1 MYIKKRK
8 VGSKKKVR
16 PWGRT
21 PLFLRPY
28 FCSFFNVIPKK
39 SKIVQGPTFRV
50 GSFTLETYTGPYFS
64 GVLHTQGPTFR
75 APFFA
80 NWHCSG
86 PMQASEQFRGQ
97 SAEIWVQRAG
107 RYFQYAAP
115 ARAIWALIPTG
126 MLIYVSYNTIA
137 RQTALIVYF
146 KSIIKTQQNIE
157 GTHFQSKVKKI
168 SF

>member
-1 MYIKKRK
+1 MYIKKTK
-8 VGSKKKVR
+8 SGVQKKSEALSQD
-16 PWGRT
+16 PT
-21 PLFLRPY
+21 FFRPY

-86 PMQASEQFRGQ
+86 PM
-97 SAEIWVQRAG
+97 
-107 RYFQYAAP
+107 
-115 ARAIWALIPTG
+115 
-126 MLIYVSYNTIA
+126 A
-137 RQTALIVYF
+137 RQ
-146 KSIIKTQQNIE
+146 
-157 GTHFQSKVKKI
+157 VKPKYI
-168 SF
+168 SRLQCNFNVLK